1 MEMSSIMIT
10 VFTRIKRPEKLRNA
24 WKEALVVLIHKRDK
38 TPVIDHRQLA
48 LLDIARNGFER
59 CIYQRLYQFFANHL
73 VKEQHGFVKNRLVRT
88 NIISFVQ
95 RIYFPMDIN
104 SHDYVVLTT
113 PIFLKCLDV
122 SHTLILLLYLLL
134 LLL

>member
-1 MEMSSIMIT
+1 MEMSSIMNT
-10 VFTRIKRPEKLRNA
+10 VFTRVKRPGKLRNA

-38 TPVIDHRQLA
+38 TPVIDYRPLA

-59 CIYQRLYQFFANHL
+59 CIYQGLYQFFANHL
-73 VKEQHGFVKNRLVRT
+73 VKEQYGFVKNRLVRT

-95 RIYFPMDIN
+95 RIHFPMDIN

-113 PIFLKCLDV
+113 PIFLKRLDV
-122 SHTLILLLYLLL
+122 SHTLMLLLYLLL